1 MVLALYA
8 DFNPEQQKITEAVT
22 RLVSISISSGLDH
35 AAFVSAQ
42 RAARCALLMMASRPI
57 PLKVEQIETLR
68 DVARLPLR
76 DGGHSPATRL
86 ALARRIV
93 TILEGVLR
101 QYSKPESSTGPG
113 GVVMGS
119 VLPPVRPRSRHT
131 RR

>member
-1 MVLALYA
+1 MVLAFYA
-8 DFNPEQQKITEAVT
+8 DFGPEQQKITEAAT

-35 AAFVSAQ
+35 AAFASAQ

-76 DGGHSPATRL
+76 GSSHSPATRL

-93 TILEGVLR
+93 AILEGVLR
-101 QYSKPESSTGPG
+101 QYPKPESSAGAE
-113 GVVMGS
+113 VIAMGS
-119 VLPPVRPRSRHT
+119 ALPPVRPRPRHT
-131 RR
+131 RH